1 MDQNNTMHGMEDA
14 TISIKIDDQSKISD
28 VCRILEENGYVQIYC
43 TSFPLIKRIVAY
55 PEDEEDPMSFDLYGC
70 TFDEYEESLI
80 SCIFYT
86 QNEFIEKYGTSI
98 SKN

>member
-1 MDQNNTMHGMEDA
+1 MHGMEDA
-14 TISIKIDDQSKISD
+14 TVSIKIDDQSKISD
-28 VCRILEENGYVQIYC
+28 VCRILEQNGYAQIYS

-55 PEDEEDPMSFDLYGC
+55 PEDEEDPMGFDLYGMAA
-70 TFDEYEESLI
+70 DEYEESLI

-86 QNEFIEKYGTSI
+86 QKEFIKKYGKTI